1 MTNLPQ
7 KQHQKWANYLRLS
20 PVPIS
25 CITLVTQCHLKTL
38 SQTSRKYFTE
48 PRRLSHP
55 TRPVSPC
62 LEPPFQIITPMT
74 TRRTKCSLFP
84 SSASARHARLVF
96 PRPTIPS
103 HQRDS
108 TSSSSS
114 TPVAIDCE
122 TLISTS
128 SIGLKSRSKPSTQIR
143 RSSTSTKIVVLR
155 QELKLKNLQLSK
167 VCR

>member
-1 MTNLPQ
+1 MRNKRISSPLTTYSKWAAASLRQKRRFITHKNFHFNAQMTNLPQ

-25 CITLVTQCHLKTL
+25 CITPVTQCHLKTL

-74 TRRTKCSLFP
+74 TRRTKCSLSP

-114 TPVAIDCE
+114 TPVAIDFE
-122 TLISTS
+122 TLISIS
-128 SIGLKSRSKPSTQIR
+128 
-143 RSSTSTKIVVLR
+143 
-155 QELKLKNLQLSK
+155 
-167 VCR
+167 